1 MEILG
6 IIKKISSLQTF
17 PSGFKKRELIIT
29 TEEQYPQNI
38 LIEFIQDKCYLLNDF
53 KIGDKVKISITLKGR
68 EWTNPEGNIKYFNS
82 IQGWKIEAI
91 KSSSNFISRDDFSEI
106 TNKISN
112 ELPSSETEIIKKRS
126 LDSQEDFDDLPF

>member
-17 PSGFKKRELIIT
+17 PSGFKKRELILT

-38 LIEFIQDKCYLLNDF
+38 LIEFIQDKCYFLNDF
-53 KIGDKVKISITLKGR
+53 KIGDKVKISIIIKGR

-82 IQGWKIEAI
+82 IQGWKIENI
-91 KSSSNFISRDDFSEI
+91 KFHSNFMSRDDFSEI

-112 ELPSSETEIIKKRS
+112 ESSSATTEDLKKRS

>member
-1 MEILG
+1 MQILG
-6 IIKKISSLQTF
+6 NIKKILNVQTF
-17 PSGFKKRELIIT
+17 ASGFKKRELIIT

-38 LIEFIQDKCYLLNDF
+38 LIEFIQDKCYLLNDL

-82 IQGWKIEAI
+82 IQGWKIEKI
-91 KSSSNFISRDDFSEI
+91 QSNTHFREDFSEI

-112 ELPSSETEIIKKRS
+112 ELPNAESEIIKK
-126 LDSQEDFDDLPF
+126 EDFDDLPF